1 MQSIFRL
8 GAWAWLCVIAL
19 GPVLLPASASPLMLD
34 DAIPVHDAWPVV
46 RVLPDASRSLDI
58 RSALSHLKDFKVPD
72 SPHAGM
78 GFRKE
83 VMWFHVP
90 LQVAENSAG
99 QWVMEIDYALLNR
112 IDVYV
117 VREGSIELLA
127 TLGNLQPFHERPL
140 ASRTPA
146 VALALAPGKPVD
158 VLLRVDTRSTM
169 IVPVKFMT
177 PGAFHARANNEFMLQ
192 GILFAIGL
200 CLLVLSAQ
208 QWFGLRDTVY
218 VKYAALITS
227 HLLFG
232 VHLFGL
238 GALYL
243 WRDNHWLEL
252 HIAGLTSLLVSATL
266 ALFVEAI
273 LRDDLHPRARQALR
287 GLAVIL
293 VVCSLLFALNLMNN
307 QWLAIVAGV
316 FGLMPALLGLQGAI
330 ARVRRGDV
338 IGAYFIAAWAGYF
351 LAGVV
356 LYLTIIGR
364 IGVNFWTMH
373 SVQLGATLDML
384 LFMRIIVLRSA
395 AEHRAAQI
403 AGRERDVMRS
413 LALTDSLTGL
423 VNRRGLNEA
432 LAKLVPGAAPEQLLA
447 IYMLD
452 LDGFKPVNDL
462 HGHDIGDELLV
473 AIGKRLTASL
483 RSHDTVARVGGDEF
497 VVVAA
502 ELKSEKQAVD
512 LGQKLSAQFEAPF
525 DAGSQRCTVGVT
537 IGYAL
542 APLDSTDLAAL
553 LKAADASMYAGKQAG
568 KGKLMRGRPQ
578 VA

>member
-1 MQSIFRL
+1 MRGIFKL
-8 GAWAWLCVIAL
+8 GICLWLCAIGL
-19 GPVLLPASASPLMLD
+19 GSAVAAPLVLD
-34 DAIPVHDAWPVV
+34 DAVPVHDAWPVV
-46 RVLPDASRSLDI
+46 RVLPDAGRSLDVQT
-58 RSALSHLKDFKVPD
+58 ALSRLSSFKAPD

-78 GFRKE
+78 GFRE
-83 VMWFHVP
+83 EAMWFHLPV
-90 LQVAENSAG
+90 QVADNASG
-99 QWVMEIDYALLNR
+99 QWILEIDYALLNR
-112 IDVYV
+112 IDVFV
-117 VREGSIELLA
+117 VRDGGIELLA
-127 TLGNLQPFHERPL
+127 TLGNLQPLHGRPL

-146 VALALAPGKPVD
+146 VALALPPGKAVD

-169 IVPVKFMT
+169 IVPVKFLT

-192 GILFAIGL
+192 GILLAIGL

-208 QWFGLRDTVY
+208 QWLGLRDTVY
-218 VKYAALITS
+218 IKYGALIIS

-232 VHLFGL
+232 AHLFGL

-243 WRDNHWLEL
+243 WRDNPWLEL
-252 HIAGLTSLLVSATL
+252 HVAGLTSLLVSATL

-273 LRDDLHPRARQALR
+273 LRDDLHPRARQALKA
-287 GLAVIL
+287 LAVIL
-293 VVCSLLFALNLMNN
+293 VVCSLLFALDLMNN
-307 QWLAIVAGV
+307 QWLSIVAGV

-330 ARVRRGDV
+330 ARVRRGDM
-338 IGAYFIAAWAGYF
+338 IGVYFIAAWTGYF

-356 LYLTIIGR
+356 LYLTITGR

-373 SVQLGATLDML
+373 SVQIGATLDML
-384 LFMRIIVLRSA
+384 LFMRIVVLRSA
-395 AEHRAAQI
+395 AEHRAAQL

-432 LAKLVPGAAPEQLLA
+432 LARLVPGAAPDHLLA
-447 IYMLD
+447 VYMLD

-483 RSHDTVARVGGDEF
+483 RSHDIVARVGGDEF

-502 ELKSEKQAVD
+502 DLKSAKQAVD

-525 DAGSQRCTVGVT
+525 DAGNQRCKVGVT

-542 APLDSTDLAAL
+542 APEDSTDIATL
-553 LKAADASMYAGKQAG
+553 LKAADTSMYAGKQAG
-568 KGKLMRGRPQ
+568 KGKLMRGKL
-578 VA
+578 AAA